1 MNNAILSNAK
11 LRQHLGWSRL
21 KSEGWKALRS
31 EGDYHLCGSSELK
44 YILLS
49 TFSGEI
55 FEIDYGT
62 AYGLKYSKDRLE
74 FSSLVTPILLSKSK
88 GNTHVDVLRASD
100 FASPAYKAVMG
111 CTEVDEELE
120 KVKKYN
126 TFLKHKVDTTQ
137 AQLESVKKDF
147 KDFKGSVELRDKKED
162 VGILGKWK
170 KFVIGHVIF
179 LQLYAIGA
187 ILLLMEGAVSLSAL
201 YWAWFCILTLTSLI
215 KSYEGIRDKHI
226 IDVY

>member
-21 KSEGWKALRS
+21 KSEGWRALRS
-31 EGDYHLCGSSELK
+31 EGDYHLYGSSELK

-55 FEIDYGT
+55 FEIDYDT

-74 FSSLVTPILLSKSK
+74 FSSLVTPILLSKGK
-88 GNTHVDVLRASD
+88 G
-100 FASPAYKAVMG
+100 KAVMG